1 MNSVVELSDF
11 VIERTLHEAVRRD
24 ILCKFRKRSDPLVVG
39 SKVGEALEELSIGDP
54 FEHLDLLPDEEV
66 DPCDIVANNEEL
78 VTKEFGDSFHVVAD
92 VFEGLFVSSSVHMP
106 RSLAFDVCYS
116 SKDHVNLSSRSI
128 GLPAET
134 LRTVLVGDIT
144 HNRRTFCELYI
155 AIIEVGKVGEIQIHL
170 GLHTVPGVSA
180 EVRSTSLFIL
190 SLLIGHTE
198 VLKDVADWGN

>member
-11 VIERTLHEAVRRD
+11 VIEWTLHEAVRRD
-24 ILCKFRKRSDPLVVG
+24 ILCKLRKRSDPLVVG

-78 VTKEFGDSFHVVAD
+78 ATKDFGDSFHVVAD
-92 VFEGLFVSSSVHMP
+92 ILDRLFVCSNVHVS
-106 RSLAFDVCYS
+106 RCLAFDVCNS
-116 SKDHVNLSSRSI
+116 SKDHVDVSFGSI

-180 EVRSTSLFIL
+180 EVRGTSLFIL
-190 SLLIGHTE
+190 SLLIGDAK
-198 VLKDVADWGN
+198 VLKNIADW